1 MNGAAPKWFTRAYRQ
16 GDEEGIFDLWKA
28 VYPEKVRDREQW
40 LRWWHWLYR
49 GNPVGGGVICV
60 AEHDGRI
67 VGHAGE
73 IPLAMKVGGET
84 ILAGLGIDAM
94 THPEY
99 RRQGMYL
106 AIVKTRRALGEASG
120 IQATYAF
127 PNELSYPGQTR
138 ELGAFDIA
146 AMQKVIRPLN
156 WRNAVRAQTGN
167 RLLAAIGPV
176 AGALLDATF
185 FRPVKA
191 PSLEGLRIAPVSA
204 FDRRVDD
211 LWARASFQHQVLVER
226 KRDYLNWRYASIPD
240 VDYLICIAERDELV
254 AGYVVIS
261 RKQLQRARIGVIL
274 DVFAESERVAQC
286 LIADAV
292 TRCRREGLD
301 LLYGARMAGTS
312 LAAAFRRSGFLP
324 APFLKP
330 IRVTGRSVSADIASQ
345 LQSPGNWFLQIGDS
359 DET

>member
-1 MNGAAPKWFTRAYRQ
+1 VAAPKWLTRAYRQ
-16 GDEEGIFDLWKA
+16 GDEEGIFDLWNA
-28 VYPEKVRDREQW
+28 VYPDKARDRQQW

-49 GNPVGGGVICV
+49 GNPAGMGVICV

-73 IPLAMKVGGET
+73 IPLAMKVSGET

-106 AIVKTRRALGEASG
+106 AIVKTRRALGESCG

-138 ELGAFDIA
+138 DLGAFDIA

-167 RLLAAIGPV
+167 RLLAAVSPV
-176 AGALLDATF
+176 ASALLDATF
-185 FRPVKA
+185 FRPAKA
-191 PSLEGLRIAPVSA
+191 PTLRGLRVAPVSA
-204 FDRRVDD
+204 FDQRVDD
-211 LWARASFQHQVLVER
+211 LWARASSQYQVLVVR
-226 KRDYLNWRYASIPD
+226 RRDYLNWRYASIPD
-240 VDYLICIAERDELV
+240 VDYLICVAEQDELV
-254 AGYVVIS
+254 TGYMVIS
-261 RKQLQRARIGVIL
+261 RKQLRRAMIGVIM
-274 DVFAESERVAQC
+274 DIFAESQHVARC

-292 TRCRREGLD
+292 TRSRLEGLD
-301 LLYGARMAGTS
+301 LLYGARMAGTP

-330 IRVTGRSVSADIASQ
+330 IRVTGRSVSPNIAGK
-345 LQSPGNWFLQIGDS
+345 LQNARNWFLQIGDS